1 MLRLWAQ
8 HGLPPVKSLDSIS
21 KEMKRIDIPKLWK
34 IKPNL
39 EVTEELAR
47 MAFEQSSGIMLQSLF
62 VLGVRKRKA
71 LELAADISTPE
82 ATAAIAQVTFELMD
96 ET

>member
-1 MLRLWAQ
+1 
-8 HGLPPVKSLDSIS
+8 
-21 KEMKRIDIPKLWK
+21 
-34 IKPNL
+34 
-39 EVTEELAR
+39 